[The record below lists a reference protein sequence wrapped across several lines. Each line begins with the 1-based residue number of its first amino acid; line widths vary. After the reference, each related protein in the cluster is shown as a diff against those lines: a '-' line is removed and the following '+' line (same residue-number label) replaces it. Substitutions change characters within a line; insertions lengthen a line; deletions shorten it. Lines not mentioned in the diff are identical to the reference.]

1 MLHHHHQE
9 LLWFTCDYIF
19 FIPKKSASTTTPPRP
34 ASRAPLILHLDT
46 AAREARTA
54 ADRAPSGTVKTA
66 TDAGQAQEVR
76 LLPGGMPHRWERRGT
91 T

>member
-1 MLHHHHQE
+1 MHNHHHHQE
-9 LLWFTCDYIF
+9 LLWFTCDYMF
-19 FIPKKSASTTTPPRP
+19 FIQKSASTTNPPRP

-46 AAREARTA
+46 AACEARTA

-76 LLPGGMPHRWERRGT
+76 LLPGCRIDKLRWELQ
-91 T
+91 